1 MKTKTFSP
9 VSKWNASLIYEGGT
23 FGFFNEMEKKKKEKS
38 FEEMLAAINE
48 TYSR

>member
-1 MKTKTFSP
+1 MKRKL
-9 VSKWNASLIYEGGT
+9 NLRRGD
-23 FGFFNEMEKKKKEKS
+23 FFNEMEKKKKKEKS

>member
-1 MKTKTFSP
+1 MVFLMRWK
-9 VSKWNASLIYEGGT
+9 
-23 FGFFNEMEKKKKEKS
+23 KKKKEKS

>member
-1 MKTKTFSP
+1 MVFLMRWKK
-9 VSKWNASLIYEGGT
+9 
-23 FGFFNEMEKKKKEKS
+23 KKKKEKS